1 MLKLRHQRQHC
12 CCYDPKPTNPVDYAQ
27 LCTFPM
33 QCDPHLKGKHGRSRH
48 EKEKKAR
55 TPEINKNF
63 LQFFQRKKAT
73 DFRNEILQQSDRSE
87 RHLLN
92 IYVITNSQMNYAI
105 IRSFSEIQS
114 TIETRKTFTYQ
125 ISTHQSIPIQKKTP
139 KISDLYK
146 KSQFLNQSHFKK
158 A

>member
-27 LCTFPM
+27 LCTLPW
-33 QCDPHLKGKHGRSRH
+33 QCDPHLKGKHGRPRQ
-48 EKEKKAR
+48 KKR
-55 TPEINKNF
+55 PEIKRNF

-73 DFRNEILQQSDRSE
+73 NFRNEILQQSDRSE

-114 TIETRKTFTYQ
+114 TIGTRKTLTYQ
-125 ISTHQSIPIQKKTP
+125 ISAHRCIPSRKALQKHP
-139 KISDLYK
+139 IYK
-146 KSQFLNQSHFKK
+146 KNPQFLN
-158 A
+158 